1 VLGYDQPILGYN
13 SNGWNLVEGSL
24 IECIRDG
31 YENFFVL
38 ILIHLFWLWNC
49 IDFTFWMTV
58 RAAVD
63 YSCNLTATILFW
75 FIEQIIEPNITV
87 DTTFTVLFW
96 FISPPLLVLNLLSA
110 ILPVF
115 NNYKSNYQSSILRTP
130 RCCSSGRHSR
140 RGKQSNRNHVSWH
153 GQLYH
158 SIDPKKLQQRTHLQQ
173 EKQLRHNIELTDYQ
187 DVIRMPPS
195 ICIYLDEVYYDV
207 ADQPP
212 DWIPPNSVQSQ
223 PSLAITSDTINSLID
238 NIDVLSYHQA
248 TKSFEKISFFN
259 SNYSLLDPTSIL
271 HSRILIQA
279 RHLKSQVFHYDTTFD
294 NCTDTTTAIYVSSR
308 DDEPPVVIDTGASG
322 SITPLGSDFE
332 DGIINQADLQELKQ
346 VNGSTPVCGQGIVN
360 WDIEDVD
367 GTQRILRT
375 EAYYVP
381 DAGIRLFSPQVYIG
395 NNKTARLLIDHTGIL
410 FTLKCG
416 SVMRFPF
423 NKSNNLPFMLTKN
436 SLQSR
441 RKSHLLSYVNT
452 LTSKSIFN
460 SNSLIDRSVFNRD
473 NFNLNPSQLE
483 LLKWHCRWCHCD
495 LNRVRMILSKPQQP
509 KGSSDRGE
517 IIPQMVVP
525 MKTGTTTCGICIC
538 TACQYAKQKRKTPDS
553 SVEIK
558 NDELE
563 GALTAGDLYP
573 GDKVSCDQYMS
584 PSKGRLQHTKGAESS
599 SKQYVGGTIF
609 IDHAT
614 NYVFNNHQTNLTAES
629 TIESKHLCESKFDE
643 FGVQIHQFHAD
654 NHPFRSKVW
663 VADCAVQQQLPTS
676 HSGVGAHHQVLA
688 ERQIQTT
695 FNWSR
700 ANLLHFVLHWPQM
713 AKNCENLWPY
723 AVDYAVYMHNHLP
736 IREMRMSP
744 VEKFTGTVFSNYN
757 HLIRAH
763 TFGCPVYVLDP
774 RLQDSKKIPKWK
786 MRSRRGIYLGVSKHH
801 SSTVHL
807 ILNPE
812 TGAIS
817 PQYHCIFDDTF
828 STVWSDGV
836 FDYNVWECLVKTV
849 DRHHSIEPNSEGEV
863 TLPPDFSPFSDDINE
878 NIVHHENQNRS
889 PTFRQQNNNNN
900 NNNDITQ
907 TQEIDQKNTIAPH
920 GTPLLSRHIFNPP
933 PTPSSSSSPIS
944 SIKSPV
950 TQEQPRRSTRSNF
963 GNAPEILDP
972 SNHHIT
978 NYTSALPNTT
988 PTEHYCNS
996 LGIKLPSATRGRTV
1010 SQGGPLR
1017 TSYTSEKQNLPKVQ
1031 RNQLNAYYLTCIDWS
1046 KFINVLTTGITT
1058 LDAFSCEL
1066 RKNITYENGIKILEY
1081 FNPAMLITVINKE
1094 DNPTLKEAMNGP
1106 DASGFI
1112 KAMETEI
1119 NTLITMQAFVVVDKE
1134 RWMNVVSSVW
1144 AFKRKRYPDGSIRK
1158 LKARICARG
1167 FEQIEGVDYFETFA
1181 PVVQWMTV
1189 RVVLIMTIL
1198 LHLENK
1204 QIDYTAAFLQA
1215 PIDHD
1220 VYVEMPKLFSVKG
1233 KVWKLKRAIYGL
1245 KDAPRA
1251 YFLHTKNKLED
1262 LGFRQ
1267 SDADPCLFIS
1277 PTVICLIYV
1286 DDALF
1291 VYKSPEEVDILT
1303 KKMKAIGMLFEEE
1316 SDVAGYLG
1324 VLIDRDP
1331 DNDTITLRQS
1341 GLAQRIVE
1349 ALHLDDNT
1357 TPVKTPAEA
1366 FLPLDEDGE
1375 SAHEIYNYASVA
1387 GMLQYLQGHSRPDIS
1402 FAVSQISRYTF
1413 GPKRSHELALERIG
1427 RYLKGT
1433 IDGGLILKP
1442 NLKEST
1448 FKIDVYVDAAFASG
1462 WGTEQG
1468 TNPDSVKSRTG
1479 FIIEVMGCAV
1489 LWCSKLQPCIATS
1502 TMESEYTALS
1512 MALRAAI
1519 PLIEITK
1526 AINTGLNFTT
1536 TKLLTFKA
1544 TVHEDNMGA
1553 LRLSKLEPGRNTPR
1567 SKFYALKLHWFRS
1580 WLIPREIEIVH
1591 CATKDQKADY
1601 LTKPLGPTMF
1611 KACRLLSMGW

>member
-1 VLGYDQPILGYN
+1 
-13 SNGWNLVEGSL
+13 
-24 IECIRDG
+24 
-31 YENFFVL
+31 
-38 ILIHLFWLWNC
+38 
-49 IDFTFWMTV
+49 
-58 RAAVD
+58 
-63 YSCNLTATILFW
+63 
-75 FIEQIIEPNITV
+75 
-87 DTTFTVLFW
+87 
-96 FISPPLLVLNLLSA
+96 
-110 ILPVF
+110 
-115 NNYKSNYQSSILRTP
+115 
-130 RCCSSGRHSR
+130 
-140 RGKQSNRNHVSWH
+140 
-153 GQLYH
+153 
-158 SIDPKKLQQRTHLQQ
+158 
-173 EKQLRHNIELTDYQ
+173 
-187 DVIRMPPS
+187 
-195 ICIYLDEVYYDV
+195 
-207 ADQPP
+207 
-212 DWIPPNSVQSQ
+212 
-223 PSLAITSDTINSLID
+223 
-238 NIDVLSYHQA
+238 
-248 TKSFEKISFFN
+248 
-259 SNYSLLDPTSIL
+259 
-271 HSRILIQA
+271 LIQA
-279 RHLKSQVFHYDTTFD
+279 RHLKSQVFHYDTTLD
-294 NCTDTTTAIYVSSR
+294 ICTDTTTAIYVSSR

-332 DGIINQADLQELKQ
+332 DGIIHQADLQELKQ
-346 VNGSTPVCGQGIVN
+346 VNGSTPVCGQGTVN
-360 WDIEDVD
+360 WHIEDVE
-367 GTQRILRT
+367 GTQRLLRT

-410 FTLKCG
+410 FTMKCG
-416 SVMRFPF
+416 TVMRFPF
-423 NKSNNLPFMLTKN
+423 NKSNNLPFMLTKS

-441 RKSHLLSYVNT
+441 RSSHLLSYVNT
-452 LTSKSIFN
+452 LSSKSVHN
-460 SNSLIDRSVFNRD
+460 NNSLIDRSVFNRD
-473 NFNLNPSQLE
+473 NFNLNPAQLE

-495 LNRVRMILSKPQQP
+495 LKRVRIILSKPQQL
-509 KGSSDRGE
+509 KGSVERGE
-517 IIPQMVVP
+517 ITPHMVVP
-525 MKTGTTTCGICIC
+525 TKTGTTTCAVCIC
-538 TACQYAKQKRKTPDS
+538 TACQYAKQKRTTPDS
-553 SVEIK
+553 SIEVK
-558 NDELE
+558 NEDLE
-563 GALTAGDLYP
+563 GVLTAGDLHP

-584 PSKGRLQHTKGAESS
+584 PSKGRLQHTRGAESS
-599 SKQYVGGTIF
+599 SNQYVGGTIF

-614 NYVFNNHQTNLTAES
+614 NYLFNNHQVNLTAVS
-629 TIESKHLCESKFDE
+629 TIESKHSCESKFDE
-643 FGVQIHQFHAD
+643 FGVQIKQFHAD

-663 VADCAVQQQLPTS
+663 AADCTVQQQLPTS

-713 AKNCENLWPY
+713 AKSCENLWPY

-736 IREMRMSP
+736 IRDMRLSP
-744 VEKFTGTVFSNYN
+744 VEKFTGTMFSNYN
-757 HLIRAH
+757 HLTRAH

-774 RLQDSKKIPKWK
+774 RLQDSKTIPKWK
-786 MRSRRGIYLGVSKHH
+786 MRSRRGIYLGVSKYH

-807 ILNPE
+807 VLNPE

-817 PQYHCIFDDTF
+817 PQYHCVFDDTF

-849 DRHHSIEPNSEGEV
+849 DRHHSVEPNQNGQV
-863 TLPPDFSPFSDDINE
+863 TLPPDFTPFSDDINE
-878 NIVHHENQNRS
+878 TSIHHENQHRS
-889 PTFRQQNNNNN
+889 HAPSIPVNNNNN
-900 NNNDITQ
+900 NNINNNND
-907 TQEIDQKNTIAPH
+907 NNNNNNLAPSSQDVIS
-920 GTPLLSRHIFNPP
+920 TESESPLLSRRIFHP
-933 PTPSSSSSPIS
+933 PSSPSPSSPIPARTPS
-944 SIKSPV
+944 E

-963 GNAPEILDP
+963 GHSPDVFDP
-972 SNHHIT
+972 SSHHIT
-978 NYTSALPNTT
+978 NNITLS
-988 PTEHYCNS
+988 EHYCHT
-996 LGIKLPSATRGRTV
+996 LGIKLPSASRGRTN
-1010 SQGGPLR
+1010 SQGGPSK
-1017 TSYTSEKQNLPKVQ
+1017 TSYTSERQNLPKVQ
-1031 RNQLNAYYLTCIDWS
+1031 RSQLNSHYLACIDWA
-1046 KFINVLTTGITT
+1046 KFINVLSTGITT
-1058 LDAFSCEL
+1058 LDAFTCEL
-1066 RKNITYENGIKILEY
+1066 RKNITYENGIKLLEY
-1081 FNPAMLITVINKE
+1081 FNPALLITVINQE

-1106 DASGFI
+1106 DASGFM

-1119 NTLITMQAFVVVDKE
+1119 ETLIKMQAFVVVDKQP
-1134 RWMNVVSSVW
+1134 WMNVVSSVW
-1144 AFKRKRYPDGSIRK
+1144 AFRRKRYPDGTIRK

-1167 FEQIEGVDYFETFA
+1167 FEQIEGIDYFETFA

-1189 RVVLIMTIL
+1189 RIVLIMTIL

-1220 VYVEMPKLFSVKG
+1220 VYVEMPKLFNVKG
-1233 KVWKLKRAIYGL
+1233 KVWKLQRAIYGL

-1251 YFLHTKNKLED
+1251 YFLHTKNKLEE

-1303 KKMKAIGMLFEEE
+1303 KRMKAIGMLFEEE

-1375 SAHEIYNYASVA
+1375 RAHEIYNYASVA

-1413 GPKRSHELALERIG
+1413 GPKRSHEVALERIG

-1433 IDGGLILKP
+1433 IDGGLLLKP
-1442 NLKEST
+1442 NLNEST

-1479 FIIEVMGCAV
+1479 YIIEVMGCAV
-1489 LWCSKLQPCIATS
+1489 VWCSKLQPCIATS

-1512 MALRAAI
+1512 MSLRAAI

-1526 AINTGLNFTT
+1526 AINKGLKFTT

-1553 LRLSKLEPGRNTPR
+1553 LKLAKLEPGRNTPR

-1580 WLIPREIEIVH
+1580 WLVPREIEIIH

-1611 KACRLLSMGW
+1611 VACRKLSMGW